1 MSKIRLPAKIENLKR
16 LIQFVL
22 DCAKSQGFTKK
33 RIQEIELATEEALVN
48 IFNYAYPD
56 KHNGEVEVRCKLD
69 DNIRF
74 TLQILDN
81 GIPFDI
87 QSISKPDLTE
97 NISERK
103 IGGLGILLIRNMV
116 DEVQYR
122 RDGES
127 NILTL
132 IIHKIG

>member
-22 DCAKSQGFTKK
+22 DCAKSQGFAKK

-48 IFNYAYPD
+48 IFIYAYP
-56 KHNGEVEVRCKLD
+56 KHTGEVELRCKMD
-69 DNIRF
+69 DDTRF
-74 TLQILDN
+74 VLEILDT
-81 GIPFDI
+81 GIPFNI
-87 QSISKPDLTE
+87 HSISEPDLTE